1 MKEFWSPRIRNIVP
15 YVPGEQPKGRTFIK
29 LNTNECPYPP
39 SPRVMEEIRNAA
51 DDSLRLYPDP
61 ECLALRQA
69 VAERYDLPVSQ
80 VFAGNGS
87 DEILAFCFQ
96 AFFDPEKTVLFPDI
110 TYSFYPVYA
119 DYFGLKYRTVP
130 LDENFDLPLE
140 QFFNSEGGV
149 VIANPNAP
157 TGKAV
162 KLDDIR
168 RVLDAN
174 RDVAVFVDE
183 AYVDFG
189 AESAVGLIAE
199 YPNLVV
205 IRTLSKSSAL
215 AGLRV
220 GFAMGNENL
229 MEALRCVR
237 DSINSYTV
245 DRPAQAGAAA
255 ALRDTAWFEENRNKI
270 IATRTRTTGRLR
282 SLGFAVHESAAN
294 FLFVSHNIYS
304 AKRLLTD
311 LRERGILVRWFDKP
325 RIREYLRVSIGT
337 DAEMEKLC
345 SELGSLLQKYR
356 WENEA

>member
-1 MKEFWSPRIRNIVP
+1 MKEFWSPRIRNMIP

-39 SPRVMEEIRNAA
+39 SERVMEAIRGAA
-51 DDSLRLYPDP
+51 NDSLRLYPDP
-61 ECLALRQA
+61 ECLTLRQA
-69 VAERYDLPVSQ
+69 VAERFGLSVSQ

-96 AFFDPEKTVLFPDI
+96 AFFDPEKPILFPDI

-119 DYFGLKYRTVP
+119 DYFGLKCRLIS
-130 LDENFDLPLE
+130 LDEHFNLPLE
-140 QFFNSEGGV
+140 QLFHSEGGV

-162 KLDDIR
+162 KLEDIR
-168 RVLDAN
+168 RILDAN
-174 RDVAVFVDE
+174 PDVAVLVDE

-205 IRTLSKSSAL
+205 IHTLSKSGAL

-220 GFAMGNENL
+220 GYAMGNENL
-229 MEALRCVR
+229 MGALRCVR

-255 ALRDTAWFEENRNKI
+255 ALRDAVWFEENRNKI
-270 IATRTRTTGRLR
+270 IATRTWVTERLR
-282 SLGFAVHESAAN
+282 SMGFAVHESAAN
-294 FLFVSHNIYS
+294 FLFVSHGKYP
-304 AKRLLTD
+304 AKRLLAD
-311 LRERGILVRWFDKP
+311 LRERGVLVRWFDKP
-325 RIREYLRVSIGT
+325 RISAYLRISVGT
-337 DAEMEKLC
+337 DGEMEKLC
-345 SELGSLLQKYR
+345 SELDSLLQKYR
-356 WENEA
+356 QENET